1 MVNSQIT
8 TAPGMAFRTLLQQ
21 SKPIALRGI
30 IDEAVIDVLQ
40 ALDPKILSGEHLG
53 ELASQIIEPADALR
67 DSNIRERVIRLLPLQ
82 KAQELAKRLDAKA
95 GRSLY
100 DNLCVAASVKSALP
114 TLFSFFGVVQDPRAP
129 KDLTPIVG
137 NAIASYGLFDHQRNA
152 ARKVV
157 RILSEQPRKTVLH
170 MPTGSGKTRTA
181 MHIIASHLRESEP
194 TIVCW
199 LAQNAELLE
208 QAADEFE
215 SAWNY
220 LGNREVEIIRFWG
233 NRNAYLM
240 DVHDGL
246 IVAGLGKMSSLDSRD
261 PQTLLRL
268 ADRVSLTVIDE
279 AHQAIAPTYQAVL
292 TALYSKRPA
301 NALLGLTATPGRT
314 WSDINEDTKLSNYFD
329 GMKVMLEVE
338 GYNDPVTFLIEQGY
352 LARPVFKQLNSEAS
366 IRLSANDI
374 KELSTSIDVSENLLK
389 RLGTDTQRNLKI
401 VSAVEDLV
409 TRHKRIIVFAPSV
422 ANARILNA
430 ILSYKDIESHIVTGQ
445 TNTSERERIIRRF
458 RGNANRTMVLVNYG
472 VLTTGFD
479 APATS
484 AAIIARPTRSLV
496 LYSQMVGRATR
507 GTRAGGNE
515 EAEIITVID
524 PHLPGFGSV
533 AAAFTNWEDVWNESD

>member
-1 MVNSQIT
+1 M
-8 TAPGMAFRTLLQQ
+8 
-21 SKPIALRGI
+21 
-30 IDEAVIDVLQ
+30 IDVLQ

-82 KAQELAKRLDAKA
+82 KAQELAKRLDAKD

-114 TLFSFFGVVQDPRAP
+114 NLFSFFGVVQDPRAP
-129 KDLTPIVG
+129 KDLAPIVG

-157 RILSEQPRKTVLH
+157 RILSEQPHKTVLH

-181 MHIIASHLRESEP
+181 MHIIASHLKESEP

-268 ADRVSLTVIDE
+268 ADRASLTVIDE

-292 TALYSKRPA
+292 TTLYSKRPA

-352 LARPVFKQLNSEAS
+352 LARPLFKQLNSEAS
-366 IRLSANDI
+366 LRLSANDI
-374 KELSTSIDVSENLLK
+374 KELSTSIDVL
-389 RLGTDTQRNLKI
+389 
-401 VSAVEDLV
+401 
-409 TRHKRIIVFAPSV
+409 
-422 ANARILNA
+422 
-430 ILSYKDIESHIVTGQ
+430 
-445 TNTSERERIIRRF
+445 
-458 RGNANRTMVLVNYG
+458 
-472 VLTTGFD
+472 
-479 APATS
+479 
-484 AAIIARPTRSLV
+484 
-496 LYSQMVGRATR
+496 
-507 GTRAGGNE
+507 
-515 EAEIITVID
+515 
-524 PHLPGFGSV
+524 
-533 AAAFTNWEDVWNESD
+533 